1 MTEPCGIIDTT
12 VQCSENTFILL
23 QQFSLAPSAEISR
36 ERCGNRP
43 CISFK
48 FSYFYEIHSSFL
60 IGRLVGTFT
69 LIVALITGR
78 R

>member
-48 FSYFYEIHSSFL
+48 FSYFCEIGFIHSYREISRH
-60 IGRLVGTFT
+60 IN
-69 LIVALITGR
+69 IDR